1 MQREGTPAT
10 RLAAVIALVL
20 LTIVWAW
27 WGAKEG
33 AYFGNVMF
41 PGLIL
46 LCAGV
51 VLLSSRSVMPAAL
64 ELPLPVRIAFWAL
77 VGLGVWSAASALW
90 SPSPDVA
97 ISDAQRILGY
107 AIAFLLGLWLATLLG
122 ERRHL
127 AMVPIAAAALFAG
140 AIALIGLFT
149 GDDFERYVQAGTL
162 QYPIGYRNANAAFF
176 LIALWPAL
184 TLATSRDL
192 DWRLR
197 AAALGTATL
206 CLELAALS
214 QSRASMIAA
223 AVALVVF
230 LVTSRERARGVG
242 WLLLAVVPALLV
254 VPAVSDV
261 YGADPDEG
269 ARSIEVL
276 RDAGRAALAGALLAL
291 VAGAGAA
298 LAGRRVEE
306 SAERQARANRAVAG
320 GAVGVVVVGLVAF
333 AVVTSDPFG
342 WVGDRVD
349 EFLTQGTPHSDEVSS
364 RFSSGAG
371 SERDDLWR
379 VALDDAGEDPILGLG
394 AGGYQYSYLLDRDE
408 EGIESVRDA
417 HSVEFEVL
425 SELGVIGLVLFACAI
440 GGAALGAWRSRGLGV
455 PAAALSTCA
464 LTAGAYW
471 LSHASL
477 DWFWTYAGV
486 TAPVFALIGSACAP
500 GPSRSE
506 RPAGGPWRRV
516 GMVAVAVLAISMV
529 PIYLSERYVDAAYD
543 GWRTDPAR
551 ADRDLD
557 RARDLNPFSI
567 EPLLAEGGIAKA
579 AGDREQA
586 IAAFEEAAEKRPEEW
601 ATHYFLATLYIKSD
615 FERAKDELDQA
626 RALNPHSIDIR
637 LLGERLEEVED
648 RQ

>member
-20 LTIVWAW
+20 LTVVWAW

-51 VLLSSRSVMPAAL
+51 VLLSSRAVMPAAL
-64 ELPLPVRIAFWAL
+64 ELPLPVRVAFWAL

-107 AIAFLLGLWLATLLG
+107 AVAFLLGLWLAILLG

-269 ARSIEVL
+269 ARSIEIL

-291 VAGAGAA
+291 VAGAVAA

-425 SELGVIGLVLFACAI
+425 SELGLIGLVLFACAI
-440 GGAALGAWRSRGLGV
+440 GGAVLGAWRSRGLGV
-455 PAAALSTCA
+455 AAAALSTCA

-500 GPSRSE
+500 GASQSE
-506 RPAGGPWRRV
+506 RPAAGPWRRI

-557 RARDLNPFSI
+557 RARALNPFSI

-586 IAAFEEAAEKRPEEW
+586 IAAFEEAAEERPEEW
-601 ATHYFLATLYIKSD
+601 ATHYFLATLYIRSD

-637 LLGERLEEVED
+637 LLGERLKEVED